1 MYDQAIEFLN
11 KDAVLA
17 RFIQTVDPK
26 KNLMVTPSSGAA
38 DVYFTLLESIV
49 SQQLSVKAS
58 DTIFQRFIS
67 LYPANYPS
75 AELLFGTETEKLR
88 SVGLSF
94 QKAAYLKNVA
104 AFALN
109 NDLSYET
116 LNQFSDEEIISLLT
130 QIKGVGRWTVE
141 MLLMFTMNRPDVFP
155 YDDLVIRNNI
165 IKLYQI
171 EGKGAELKKKIFSV
185 AENWRPYRTLAC
197 KYIWKWKDT
206 FLAE

>member
-17 RFIQTVDPK
+17 RLIQTVDPK

-109 NDLSYET
+109 NDISYEA